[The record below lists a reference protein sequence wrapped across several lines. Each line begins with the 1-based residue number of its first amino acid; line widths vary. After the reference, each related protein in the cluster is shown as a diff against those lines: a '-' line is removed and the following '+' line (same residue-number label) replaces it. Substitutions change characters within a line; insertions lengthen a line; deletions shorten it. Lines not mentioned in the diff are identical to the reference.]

1 MCCGNHHEFP
11 KDSSERRGM
20 YKVVF
25 GVAVSLLLVGT
36 GYEYFNSQE
45 KAKATLLKYSPQE
58 VAYEHPVKT
67 GHLHD
72 ISREKPIPF
81 LPKTQPQP
89 SINVPET
96 FYDFGSVGAT
106 EVVKRTFLIRN
117 TGKGTLTISRAFT
130 TCGCTTAEFS
140 STVIPPGKVALV
152 NVTFDA
158 GFHDTR
164 GHTVKRG
171 VIIENNDPNQSKV
184 EIWVQASVRQN

>member
-11 KDSSERRGM
+11 QDSSNRKTM
-20 YKVVF
+20 YKIGF
-25 GVAVSLLLVGT
+25 GIVVSLLLLGT
-36 GYEYFNSQE
+36 ANEYFNNQE

-58 VAYEHPVKT
+58 VAYNQPVRT

-72 ISREKPIPF
+72 ISKVKPIPF

-89 SINVPET
+89 SISVPEN
-96 FYDFGSVGAT
+96 FYDFGSVGAK

-130 TCGCTTAEFS
+130 TCGCTTADFS

-164 GHTVKRG
+164 GQTVKRG

-184 EIWVQASVRQN
+184 EIWVKASVRQN

>member
-11 KDSSERRGM
+11 KHPSERKTI
-20 YKVVF
+20 YKI
-25 GVAVSLLLVGT
+25 GLGIGISLLLFST
-36 GYEYFNSQE
+36 GYEYFNNQE

-58 VAYEHPVKT
+58 VAYDRPVRT

-72 ISREKPIPF
+72 ISKEKPIPF
-81 LPKTQPQP
+81 LPKTQLQP
-89 SINVPET
+89 RINVPES

-106 EVVKRTFLIRN
+106 EVVQRTFLIRN
-117 TGKGTLTISRAFT
+117 NGKGTLTISRAFT
-130 TCGCTTAEFS
+130 TCGCTTADFS

-171 VIIENNDPNQSKV
+171 VIIENNDRNQSKV
-184 EIWVQASVRQN
+184 EIWVQASVRKN